1 MANHDKGCFCCR
13 RIANDV
19 SKYTSTVTKQS
30 YTIDGNYTCKTN
42 NCIYLV
48 TCGICEEQY
57 VGKTTTSM
65 RKRHGFHRSDIKT
78 NQCGLGMHFFRHA
91 EKMGINMDTNM
102 EDIMQY
108 FNLSIITS
116 SDKYPAEEWKDME
129 ASLMQTLKTT
139 QDHGGI
145 NIILERKHDQKQYK
159 CNQCD
164 FRANLK
170 CNILN
175 HKRRE
180 HSDYKVLCD
189 RCGYTTNVSGHF
201 KRHFKAKHAKYLL

>member
-1 MANHDKGCFCCR
+1 MANHDKECFCCR

-57 VGKTTTSM
+57 VGKTTRSM
-65 RKRHGFHRSDIKT
+65 SKRHMAHRSEIKA
-78 NQCGLGMHFFRHA
+78 NRFGLGMHFFRHA

-108 FNLSIITS
+108 FNLCIITS
-116 SDKYPAEEWKDME
+116 SDKYSTEEWKDME
-129 ASLMQTLKTT
+129 ASWMQTLKTT
-139 QDHGGI
+139 QEYGGI
-145 NIILERKHDQKQYK
+145 NIRLERKHDQKQFQ
-159 CNQCD
+159 CELCD
-164 FRANLK
+164 FQANLK
-170 CNILN
+170 RSISN
-175 HKRRE
+175 HKRRN
-180 HSDYKVLCD
+180 HSDYMLVCEH
-189 RCGYTTNVSGHF
+189 CGYTTNQSSSL
-201 KRHFKAKHAKYLL
+201 KRHVKAKHAKYLL

>member
-1 MANHDKGCFCCR
+1 M
-13 RIANDV
+13 
-19 SKYTSTVTKQS
+19 Q
-30 YTIDGNYTCKTN
+30 
-42 NCIYLV
+42 
-48 TCGICEEQY
+48 
-57 VGKTTTSM
+57 
-65 RKRHGFHRSDIKT
+65 HRWDIKA
-78 NQCGLGMHFFRHA
+78 NRCGMGSHFFLHA
-91 EKMGINMDTNM
+91 EEMGINMDTNM

-108 FNLSIITS
+108 FNLCIITS
-116 SDKYPAEEWKDME
+116 SDKYSAEEWKDME
-129 ASLMQTLKTT
+129 AIMMQTLKTT
-139 QDHGGI
+139 QEYGGI

-164 FRANLK
+164 FRANQK
-170 CNILN
+170 CDISN